1 MTLLRNSLLA
11 IAVSASMFAATANAA
26 TTTDTFRVSITI
38 ANTCTIGITDLDFL
52 SHTDLVAAKTATA
65 TGTVTCTTTSPI
77 AVTFNVGSGG
87 GTYASR
93 LMTNGT
99 DTISYNIYKEIGHT
113 TVLDNTPAG
122 TVALTGTGTFTVFG
136 QTTAGQPI
144 KPGGTYTSD
153 IIATMT
159 Y

>member
-1 MTLLRNSLLA
+1 MTLLRTSLLA
-11 IAVSASMFAATANAA
+11 FAVSASLFAGATNAA
-26 TTTDTFRVSITI
+26 TTTDTFKVSITI
-38 ANTCTIGITDLDFL
+38 ANSCTIGITDLDFL
-52 SHTDLVAAKTATA
+52 SQTSLTAAHTATA

-77 AVTFNVGSGG
+77 NVTFGIGSGG

-99 DTISYNIYKEIGHT
+99 DTISYNLYREIGHT
-113 TVLDNTPAG
+113 TILDNTPAG
-122 TVALTGTGTFTVFG
+122 SIDLTGTGTFTVYG
-136 QTTAGQPI
+136 QTVAGQPI
-144 KPGGTYTSD
+144 KPGGEYSSD